1 MQKGDVESAKLVA
14 EEAIRL
20 QKQAHNLQR
29 LSLRM
34 GGLSSK
40 LESAY
45 RTSQVSE
52 SIAKSVPMIKSS
64 LKTMEKMGVRPG

>member
-34 GGLSSK
+34 GGLSRK